1 MKKYDAT
8 WINRKEYNS
17 SVYVYIDGPVLD
29 HTNLFDANLAGNWFK
44 LPVLIYGDQILYPT
58 KALPGIALI
67 IINEGRKIL
76 KMRGANSLVGKTI
89 LPPTFNKV
97 GNVAKSIDTVKYDAS
112 LEDVHVQPYGFMN
125 VAEYLEYL
133 DTGGPF
139 VKPMRQYIAT
149 YKFFRDV
156 TVKAC
161 PSFS

>member
-1 MKKYDAT
+1 MKYDAT

-44 LPVLIYGDQILYPT
+44 LPVLIHDDQILYPT
-58 KALPGIALI
+58 KALPGIALVI
-67 IINEGRKIL
+67 IDKDRKIL
-76 KMRGANSLVGKTI
+76 KMRGATSLVGKTI
-89 LPPTFNKV
+89 LPPTFKKV
-97 GNVAKSIDTVKYDAS
+97 CNVAKSIDTIKYDDS
-112 LEDVHVQPYGFMN
+112 LEDAHVQPYGFKT
-125 VAEYLEYL
+125 VAEYTEYL

-139 VKPMRQYIAT
+139 VKPMQQYIAT

-161 PSFS
+161 PSLT